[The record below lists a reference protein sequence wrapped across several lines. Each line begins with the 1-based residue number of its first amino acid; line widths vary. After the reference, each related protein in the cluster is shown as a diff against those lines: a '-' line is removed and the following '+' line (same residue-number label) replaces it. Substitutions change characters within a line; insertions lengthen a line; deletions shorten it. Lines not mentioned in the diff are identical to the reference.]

1 MPHYRPQSS
10 TRAAATSTVIAVMP
24 WKQLPAASPYTDA
37 HPDVNVKWPIKH
49 RGKHL
54 GRLGSATSPIG
65 IIPCGVGH
73 SLPHPW
79 PRPPK
84 YSHHPKYT
92 MKKIR
97 CRSHRRHASPSIQ
110 WYQQRPTRN
119 GPCIHF
125 QHAGIPTISGLV
137 CLKLASAT
145 PSSPPRRQ
153 SIAPGLGPVW
163 FEANRQQFR

>member
-1 MPHYRPQSS
+1 MWSRSGAGHRSYL
-10 TRAAATSTVIAVMP
+10 TSTFNRP
-24 WKQLPAASPYTDA
+24 FHKLCC
-37 HPDVNVKWPIKH
+37 
-49 RGKHL
+49 
-54 GRLGSATSPIG
+54 RLIGLNLYLAITMLDGPSPIG

-163 FEANRQQFR
+163 FEANRQPFR